1 MFMKQRVILSLLT
14 GLLMTGCNSAGSSG
28 SAQQATAK
36 PAAMSAEVT
45 FDWFKYATPNNRPAA
60 PAGEYA
66 NPILP
71 GFYPDPSI
79 TKKGDYY
86 YLTTSSFSYTPG
98 LPILRSKNLTDW
110 ELVGYA
116 LDREEQMEF
125 SGARISR
132 GIFAPTIRYHD
143 GLFYIITTSVDN
155 GGNFIITASDPAGP
169 WSEPIW
175 LPEVGGIDPD
185 IFFDDD
191 GRVYITHNE
200 APPGEPLYNGH
211 RAIWMWEY
219 DPAAQKVLADSRKL
233 LVNGGVDISQEPIW
247 IEAPHI
253 YKVNDWYYLSC
264 AEGGT
269 GPQHSQ
275 VVFRT
280 RSLDEPFI
288 PYENNP
294 ILTQRD
300 LSWPRPNP
308 VDTAGHADM
317 IQTDTG
323 EWWAVFLGT
332 RPYENYLYNTGRDT
346 FLLPVEWRNEWPHI
360 LPAKTPIPPTSP
372 RPTGTSKQQGT
383 DFYDWDDQFDGN
395 SLSVRWQTPRD
406 FDRHWVSVENG
417 VLTMSPL
424 ENALYSKEMVSYVGS
439 HQAAASFA
447 ATTEVTI
454 ANASS
459 AEAGL
464 AAFQSARYHYFLGLR
479 GEQGRYEAF
488 VEQVVDGK
496 VATVARLPL
505 TTPMGEPVKVKIHG
519 EGALIDFAVEQDGEW
534 LAVGESQDATWLS
547 TQKAGGFVGTTIG
560 PHARK

>member
-1 MFMKQRVILSLLT
+1 MKQRVILSLLT
-14 GLLMTGCNSAGSSG
+14 GLLMTGCNSPGSSG
-28 SAQQATAK
+28 SAQQAAAK
-36 PAAMSAEVT
+36 PEAMSAEVT
-45 FDWFKYATPNNRPAA
+45 FDWFKYATPNNRPTA

-66 NPILP
+66 NPVLP

-79 TKKGDYY
+79 TKKGDDY

-219 DPAAQKVLADSRKL
+219 DPAAQKVLPDSRKL

-317 IQTDTG
+317 IQTDAG

-346 FLLPVEWRNEWPHI
+346 F
-360 LPAKTPIPPTSP
+360 
-372 RPTGTSKQQGT
+372 
-383 DFYDWDDQFDGN
+383 
-395 SLSVRWQTPRD
+395 
-406 FDRHWVSVENG
+406 
-417 VLTMSPL
+417 
-424 ENALYSKEMVSYVGS
+424 
-439 HQAAASFA
+439 
-447 ATTEVTI
+447 
-454 ANASS
+454 
-459 AEAGL
+459 
-464 AAFQSARYHYFLGLR
+464 
-479 GEQGRYEAF
+479 
-488 VEQVVDGK
+488 
-496 VATVARLPL
+496 
-505 TTPMGEPVKVKIHG
+505 
-519 EGALIDFAVEQDGEW
+519 
-534 LAVGESQDATWLS
+534 
-547 TQKAGGFVGTTIG
+547 
-560 PHARK
+560 